1 MMDAYGIN
9 EVYWEVRYEDG
20 ETELFE
26 TAKEAQEVVEKSE
39 NARFYKVIRENPYW
53 TSLSRENDAWIS

>member
-1 MMDAYGIN
+1 MDAYGSN

-26 TAKEAQEVVEKSE
+26 TAKEAQKVVENCE
-39 NARFYKVIRENPYW
+39 NAHFYKVVRENPYR
-53 TSLSRENDAWIS
+53 SSMSDADPFYPGD